1 MRTLSETLV
10 AYVEANYH
18 PELQQVIFNSFQSIS
33 NFGNPYY
40 EDEYINLISKRDHI
54 DPDNMRL
61 MFMTTVKKDLL
72 NFITIHDIYVADYA
86 DIRIFEL
93 EKIANALYRLSKL
106 EDYEEVSYIVN
117 SYLPVRAKTIN
128 LIKYLTNLEEI
139 RLYEIIERVDDT
151 FIEDLIEFTDNQRSV
166 ETTEDTS
173 HITADRLTYI
183 RTFTKFLNNQHC
195 LGLTY
200 FDSGFNNVSLKE
212 LIDLLPYS
220 VFEYISENLNKNS
233 VQLALDI
240 LSLMIVTTDNYD
252 NPIEKLEQHSS
263 VLFLEAETATKVIS
277 IAKNIMQDFQLF
289 LKASKER
296 EVLS

>member
-1 MRTLSETLV
+1 MRTLSETLI

-128 LIKYLTNLEEI
+128 LIKYLTNLQEI
-139 RLYEIIERVDDT
+139 RLYEIIERVDVT

-200 FDSGFNNVSLKE
+200 FDNGFNNVSLKE

-263 VLFLEAETATKVIS
+263 VLFLEAETATKVIA